1 MAIAFGKVKSSAFV
15 AAFLAFSQGGV
26 FAQSIAPAIF
36 TDPPPDKA
44 HPAMMTVVHIPSHGL
59 LINGVVYQASGAGPH
74 PTIVICH
81 GLPGNEKNL
90 DLAQAAR
97 RAGWNAVTF
106 NYRGSWGSPGNFRF
120 AQNLEDGAAVLE
132 FLRTPAQAAALGI
145 DTRRIVL
152 AGHSMGGWVTA
163 LTASKDSGLA
173 GAILISAADMGR
185 TGRTR
190 EKLVASMADDM
201 ESLAGVTPQSM
212 ADEIIANSK
221 AFSIG
226 TAAAGLAKIP
236 LLVIT
241 SDDGLA
247 PEADVLVKAVEAA
260 GGKNVKTAHFAADHS
275 YSDHRIAL
283 ENAVLQWLA
292 GLKQDPAFPLRRVS
306 H

>member
-1 MAIAFGKVKSSAFV
+1 MTLALGKVNSSGV
-15 AAFLAFSQGGV
+15 LAAFLVFSQGAAL
-26 FAQSIAPAIF
+26 AQSLPAAIF

-44 HPAMMTVVHIPSHGL
+44 HPAKMTVVHIPTHGL

-120 AQNLEDGAAVLE
+120 AQNPEDAAAVFE
-132 FLRTPAQAAALGI
+132 YLRAPSNAAALGI

-163 LTASKDSGLA
+163 MTASKDSA
-173 GAILISAADMGR
+173 AFGAILISAADMGQAM
-185 TGRTR
+185 GTR
-190 EKLVASMADDM
+190 ERLIGFMADDM
-201 ESLAGVTPQSM
+201 ESLAGVTPQTM
-212 ADEIIANSK
+212 ADEVTANAK

-226 TAAAGLAKIP
+226 NAAPGLAKLP

-247 PEADVLVKAVEAA
+247 PVAAALVKGIEAQ
-260 GGKNVKTAHFAADHS
+260 GGKNVKTAHFATDHS

-283 ENAVLQWLA
+283 ESEVLQWLA
-292 GLKQDPAFPLRRVS
+292 GLK
-306 H
+306 

>member
-1 MAIAFGKVKSSAFV
+1 MTRALGKTNCITVL
-15 AAFLAFSQGGV
+15 AALLISQATGL
-26 FAQSIAPAIF
+26 AQSVPAAIF

-44 HPAMMTVVHIPSHGL
+44 HPAKMTVVHIPTHGL
-59 LINGVVYQASGAGPH
+59 LINGVVYQASGVGLH

-120 AQNLEDGAAVLE
+120 AQNPEDAAAVLE
-132 FLRTPAQAAALGI
+132 YLRAPSNATALRI
-145 DTRRIVL
+145 DPRRIVL

-163 LTASKDSGLA
+163 MTASKDSALF
-173 GAILISAADMGR
+173 GAILISAADMGQ
-185 TGRTR
+185 TMGTR
-190 EKLVASMADDM
+190 EQLVAFMADDM
-201 ESLAGVTPQSM
+201 ESLAGVTPQTM
-212 ADEIIANSK
+212 ADEMTANAK

-226 TAAAGLAKIP
+226 NAAPGLAKLP

-247 PEADVLVKAVEAA
+247 PVAAAIVKAIESQ
-260 GGKNVKTAHFAADHS
+260 GGKSVKTAHFATDHS

-283 ENAVLQWLA
+283 ESEVLQWLA
-292 GLKQDPAFPLRRVS
+292 GLK
-306 H
+306 

>member
-1 MAIAFGKVKSSAFV
+1 MTLAFGRGNSIAVL
-15 AAFLAFSQGGV
+15 AAFLVFSQGGAL
-26 FAQSIAPAIF
+26 AQSIPPAIS

-44 HPAMMTVVHIPSHGL
+44 HPAKMTVVHVPSHGL
-59 LINGVVYQASGAGPH
+59 LINGVVYQPSGAGLH

-120 AQNLEDGAAVLE
+120 AQNPEDAAAVLE
-132 FLRTPAQAAALGI
+132 YLRQPSNATALGI
-145 DTRRIVL
+145 DTRRMVL
-152 AGHSMGGWVTA
+152 AGHSMGGWVTSM
-163 LTASKDSGLA
+163 TASKDSALS
-173 GAILISAADMGR
+173 GAILISAADMGSQR
-185 TGRTR
+185 GTR
-190 EKLVASMADDM
+190 EQLVASMADDM
-201 ESLAGVTPQSM
+201 ESLAGVTPQTM
-212 ADEIIANSK
+212 ADEITSHAK

-226 TAAAGLAKIP
+226 NAAPGLSKLP

-247 PEADVLVKAVEAA
+247 PEAAALVKAIEER
-260 GGKNVKTAHFAADHS
+260 GGKNVKTAHFATDHS

-283 ENAVLQWLA
+283 ESEVLQWLA
-292 GLKQDPAFPLRRVS
+292 GLK
-306 H
+306 